1 MYIITMEPLSKENTR
16 QFYFFIGRTTPPHFG
31 HIHVLRQTIELAR
44 TSGTCALILLG
55 NGPSGGVRTHENPVE
70 HDTKAAFIRHKLE
83 QLNYVD
89 NTDFI
94 IQMMQNPPNRQV
106 VEFVTTRIPENVSQA
121 SIFQVAGGKDDD
133 ASKHAFVRTSTC
145 NSLTQMYVDK
155 EISFNCGV
163 VTIDPQSGGT
173 AETGLAMSAT
183 KVRNKAVECYQSSGE
198 NLDKAFVM
206 WLDAFPFYSGDEETL
221 RLSREIFEQIIRYK
235 DTILPTQ
242 SKTKKQR
249 PSDEGVLSYVT
260 SRTAKKG
267 PSTDKGGSRR
277 KRNRHHRVNKL
288 RNNKTLR
295 NKPKNGHKR
304 N

>member
-1 MYIITMEPLSKENTR
+1 MEHMSKDNTI

-83 QLNYVD
+83 QLNYIE

-94 IQMMQNPPNRQV
+94 IQMMQTPPNRQV
-106 VEFVTTRIPENVSQA
+106 VEFVITRMPENVSQI

-145 NSLTQMYVDK
+145 NTLSQMYVDK

-183 KVRNKAVECYQSSGE
+183 KVRNKAVEFYQSSGS

-206 WLDAFPFYSGDEETL
+206 WLDAFPFYSGDDETVT
-221 RLSREIFEQIIRYK
+221 LSREIFEQIIRYK
-235 DTILPTQ
+235 DTTLTTQ

-249 PSDEGVLSYVT
+249 PSDEGILSYIT
-260 SRTAKKG
+260 SRTAKKR
-267 PSTDKGGSRR
+267 PTADKGGSRR
-277 KRNRHHRVNKL
+277 KHTRHHRVNKL
-288 RNNKTLR
+288 RNNKSLR
-295 NKPKNGHKR
+295 NKRRNSNKR